1 MVKAFNLLIEDGYLL
16 KQDEIGSENHDRPFS
31 AAKKRKKLVA
41 KKEVYRK
48 VGSCLKGEARDT
60 WLKMVEDQ
68 PILAIDNYVI
78 DNTYGVLNFETN
90 QKSLI
95 KASLDEKAIE
105 DLKTYLQNQKKPRN
119 VRIDNHIR
127 KVKTLNNY
135 IQFMDNGAIK
145 LTKREMIRQVVL
157 KGIPVT

>member
-1 MVKAFNLLIEDGYLL
+1 MV
-16 KQDEIGSENHDRPFS
+16 
-31 AAKKRKKLVA
+31 
-41 KKEVYRK
+41 
-48 VGSCLKGEARDT
+48 T
-60 WLKMVEDQ
+60 
-68 PILAIDNYVI
+68 DNYAI
-78 DNTYGVLNFETN
+78 DNTYGVPNFETN

-105 DLKTYLQNQKKPRN
+105 DLKTYLQNQNKPRN